1 MVSKTFALTKER
13 TDRPVNKN
21 EANHIPLTP
30 TTAKLMQMLESS
42 PKRFYEQYLPTVK
55 DISFHRYLKKLMGEH
70 SFSSTN
76 LMREAFISKTY
87 AYQFLNGERLPG
99 RDIVLR
105 MAFALKLNVKETQR
119 LLTLAGKG
127 VLYPK
132 IRRDAAILFCLQ
144 KKMCLDEA
152 NAFLED
158 LGEITL
164 L

>member
-1 MVSKTFALTKER
+1 MVK
-13 TDRPVNKN
+13 
-21 EANHIPLTP
+21 TP
-30 TTAKLMQMLESS
+30 TTSKLMQMLESS

-55 DISFHRYLKKLMGEH
+55 DTSFHTYLRKLMAERN
-70 SFSSTN
+70 FSSSD
-76 LMREAFISKTY
+76 LMREALISKTY

-105 MAFALKLNVKETQR
+105 ISFALKLTVKETQR

-127 VLYPK
+127 ALYPK
-132 IRRDAAILFCLQ
+132 FRRDAAILFCIQ
-144 KKMCLDEA
+144 KRMTLDET

-158 LGEITL
+158 LDEVIL